1 MADADITPSKIC
13 TRCGLSKPKTREHFT
28 FSTMRGK
35 PFCTSRCKPCLNE
48 ISKERGK
55 LPAVKEQRKLS
66 KRAQYHADP
75 DKFREQKRAWAANN
89 PDKIAAAKKRE
100 YAKNAEHQKMKALE
114 WQRANPERARARKSA
129 YKKSEKGRANAAK
142 PVNKLRGN
150 CSLAIRRFLKGQ
162 KSNRP
167 WAGMVDYTMTEL
179 MAHIERQFTKGM
191 AWSNYGS
198 EWHLDHIIPL
208 ASFDSPD
215 PNSPDFKRAFALANL
230 RPLWAKENQL
240 KGDKILTLL

>member
-13 TRCGLSKPKTREHFT
+13 TRCGIEKPATREHFT
-28 FSTMRGK
+28 PLVKGRLGLT
-35 PFCTSRCKPCLNE
+35 PACKPCLNVAT
-48 ISKERGK
+48 KRRLK
-55 LPAVKEQRKLS
+55 DPAVRLQRKLYKRAQYQANPEVFRAQKRDWATRNPEKRKEQRK
-66 KRAQYHADP
+66 
-75 DKFREQKRAWAANN
+75 
-89 PDKIAAAKKRE
+89 RE
-100 YAKNAEHQKMKALE
+100 YARSGPEQVRKAGE
-114 WQRANPERARARKSA
+114 WQRANPERSLARKRA
-129 YKKSEKGRANAAK
+129 YKQSDKGRANAAK

-150 CSLAIRRFLKGQ
+150 CSLAIRRFLKGK
-162 KSNRP
+162 KSNKP

-215 PNSPDFKRAFALANL
+215 PDSPDFKRAFALANL